1 MDGPHCV
8 HPFIADGHW
17 GCFHLLTI
25 MNDSE
30 MNILTQIFWYMYAR
44 FPLSIIIG
52 TELLVIE
59 AINFTFTRQYQT
71 VFLSGF
77 TDFQFQP

>member
-8 HPFIADGHW
+8 HPFFADGHW

-30 MNILTQIFWYMYAR
+30 MNILVQGFMYMEVE
-44 FPLSIIIG
+44 FLG
-52 TELLVIE
+52 CME
-59 AINFTFTRQYQT
+59 T
-71 VFLSGF
+71 VFL
-77 TDFQFQP
+77 TT